1 VNPGGSVKDR
11 VARNIIVEA
20 EREGKL
26 RPGVSKLVEATA
38 GRHPPH
44 FPHSLACASFS
55 ALLTSA

>member
-11 VARNIIVEA
+11 VARNIILEA

-38 GRHPPH
+38 GR
-44 FPHSLACASFS
+44 
-55 ALLTSA
+55 

>member
-44 FPHSLACASFS
+44 FPPPAR
-55 ALLTSA
+55 ALHFLLRC